1 MRWRLGTCSHFDLE
15 TPRVAVAGRTGE
27 SVSVLTER
35 LQQTLALTLQ
45 RENARAVL
53 RRAGDAI
60 SPTVSLESP

>member
-1 MRWRLGTCSHFDLE
+1 
-15 TPRVAVAGRTGE
+15 
-27 SVSVLTER
+27 LTER